1 MKKFMWIFSGVFVI
15 LFLIWTILV
24 LKGNLMSFDY
34 KIFEVIH
41 QYLLSDFLT
50 SFFKVITHMGS
61 ALFFVVVTLF
71 IFLFFKNRLI
81 GFSLGINIFLVSI
94 LNLLLKNIF
103 LIPRPDTLRLILESG
118 YSYPSGHTMSS
129 FAFYGY
135 LIYLIY
141 KMMRPSIWKKIL
153 IILLILLILLIGFSR
168 IYLGVH
174 HFSDILGGY
183 LISFAYLILFIKLS
197 NKLGMEN
204 FYEVQKRN

>member
-1 MKKFMWIFSGVFVI
+1 
-15 LFLIWTILV
+15 
-24 LKGNLMSFDY
+24 
-34 KIFEVIH
+34 
-41 QYLLSDFLT
+41 
-50 SFFKVITHMGS
+50 MGS

-81 GFSLGINIFLVSI
+81 GISLGINIFLVSI

-168 IYLGVH
+168 VYLGVH

-204 FYEVQKRN
+204 FYEVQKRIPKNKGRNEKKEIHLLDGLLYCGDCGHRISIQSRRKKDNRCYCYS